1 MKEVTKA
8 MILAAGFGT
17 RLRPLT
23 DTIPKPLIPYNGKP
37 MIENAISKLVS
48 AGVNEFIIN
57 THHHA
62 DKMAEYFENRKG
74 PEHITLVRENEIL
87 GTGGALLNAREY
99 LEDSGS
105 FFLYNAD
112 VDTDADLLRMEEYHL
127 LKGALATLALNK
139 RETSRHL
146 IVDNELHIVGRTEDN
161 SDVVYRQSAAI
172 TKFGF
177 CGIHLISDRLFKVI
191 ESTGNF
197 DIIPEYMRLI
207 SCGYMI
213 NGFDIGTKKW
223 QDLGKYFDGKIK
235 LL

>member
-1 MKEVTKA
+1 MKKVTKA

-23 DTIPKPLIPYNGKP
+23 DTIPKPLIPFNGKP

-62 DKMAEYFENRKG
+62 DMMAEYFESRKG
-74 PEHITLVRENEIL
+74 AEKIIVIRESDIL

-99 LEDSGS
+99 LENSGS

-112 VDTDADLLRMEEYHL
+112 VDTDADLLKMEECHL
-127 LKGALATLALNK
+127 LKGALATLALKK

-146 IVDNELHIVGRTEDN
+146 IVDEGMNIIGRTENN
-161 SDVVYRQSAAI
+161 SDVLYHQSNISARL
-172 TKFGF
+172 GF
-177 CGIHLISDRLFKVI
+177 CGIHLISDRLFSVI

-223 QDLGKYFDGKIK
+223 QDLGKYFNRNSK

>member
-62 DKMAEYFENRKG
+62 DKMAEYFESRKG

-112 VDTDADLLRMEEYHL
+112 VDTDADLLKMEECHL
-127 LKGALATLALNK
+127 LKGALATLALKK

-146 IVDNELHIVGRTEDN
+146 IVDEGMNIIGRTENN
-161 SDVVYRQSAAI
+161 SDVLYHQSNISARL
-172 TKFGF
+172 GF
-177 CGIHLISDRLFKVI
+177 CGIHLISDRLFSVI

-213 NGFDIGTKKW
+213 NGFDIETKKW
-223 QDLGKYFDGKIK
+223 QDLGKYFNRNSK